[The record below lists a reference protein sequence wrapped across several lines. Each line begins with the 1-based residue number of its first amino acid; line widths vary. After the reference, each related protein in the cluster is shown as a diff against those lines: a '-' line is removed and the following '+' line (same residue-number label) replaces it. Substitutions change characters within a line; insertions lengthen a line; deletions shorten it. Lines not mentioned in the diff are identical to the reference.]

1 MYHDSLEEVNRVKSD
16 CEARV
21 IAANDNY
28 TVLKAEN
35 EVLKERVD
43 ILFKL
48 GRSYLD
54 RNNAANNTDKEKKE
68 DSDEE
73 IEVEV
78 IDEENE
84 SCVIINF
91 AESIHELVDNV
102 VCMENF
108 RYIKKIKRQSDQKD
122 IKLVNNEIDL
132 EYLT

>member
-1 MYHDSLEEVNRVKSD
+1 MD
-16 CEARV
+16 
-21 IAANDNY
+21 
-28 TVLKAEN
+28 
-35 EVLKERVD
+35 
-43 ILFKL
+43 
-48 GRSYLD
+48 SYL
-54 RNNAANNTDKEKKE
+54 
-68 DSDEE
+68 
-73 IEVEV
+73 VEV

-132 EYLT
+132 EELRVYRILIDDEVELRNILINNDEGVDNIQ

>member
-1 MYHDSLEEVNRVKSD
+1 MD
-16 CEARV
+16 
-21 IAANDNY
+21 
-28 TVLKAEN
+28 
-35 EVLKERVD
+35 
-43 ILFKL
+43 
-48 GRSYLD
+48 SYL
-54 RNNAANNTDKEKKE
+54 
-68 DSDEE
+68 
-73 IEVEV
+73 VEV

-132 EYLT
+132 EELRAYRILIDDEVELRNILINNDEGVDNIQ

>member
-1 MYHDSLEEVNRVKSD
+1 MD
-16 CEARV
+16 
-21 IAANDNY
+21 
-28 TVLKAEN
+28 
-35 EVLKERVD
+35 
-43 ILFKL
+43 
-48 GRSYLD
+48 SYL
-54 RNNAANNTDKEKKE
+54 
-68 DSDEE
+68 
-73 IEVEV
+73 VEV

-132 EYLT
+132 EELRAYRILIDDEVELRNILINNDKGVDNIQ